1 MRDVVMLQ
9 VSASYVYHCFEQDLG
24 IHLGKAVDLHVACFK
39 EMIRRS
45 HGMPLP
51 PIKTPLLK
59 LTTMHGM
66 PPRRAADGSSA
77 MDDKQQKTPTMHGPS
92 LTPFHHARRKPR
104 ELSPRAGAV
113 EGHGRA
119 RWRPGHTRSS
129 ARGSRRWRAARGEAR
144 APVSRGRADAQG
156 KTNRRRH
163 EEEEKGRRCSTR
175 KKRRGSICAWHWWLY
190 TWEIYSR
197 CQPPAG
203 SKGPLLPVRIT
214 NRE

>member
-1 MRDVVMLQ
+1 MSSVRDVVMLQ

-119 RWRPGHTRSS
+119 RWRPGRTRSS
-129 ARGSRRWRAARGEAR
+129 ARGRRRWRAARGEAR
-144 APVSRGRADAQG
+144 APVSRGWADAQG
-156 KTNRRRH
+156 KMNRRRH

-175 KKRRGSICAWHWWLY
+175 KKRRGSICAWHWRLY
-190 TWEIYSR
+190 T
-197 CQPPAG
+197 
-203 SKGPLLPVRIT
+203 
-214 NRE
+214 

>member
-1 MRDVVMLQ
+1 MSSVRDVVMLQ

-45 HGMPLP
+45 HGMSLP

-92 LTPFHHARRKPR
+92 LTPFHQRPLTSSGRGGG
-104 ELSPRAGAV
+104 PRARVVEARQHEVVGARSSAV
-113 EGHGRA
+113 EGR
-119 RWRPGHTRSS
+119 T
-129 ARGSRRWRAARGEAR
+129 
-144 APVSRGRADAQG
+144 
-156 KTNRRRH
+156 
-163 EEEEKGRRCSTR
+163 
-175 KKRRGSICAWHWWLY
+175 RRG
-190 TWEIYSR
+190 
-197 CQPPAG
+197 AG
-203 SKGPLLPVRIT
+203 SGVT
-214 NRE
+214 GAG